1 MTSYLYRFPN
11 ILDLLASQTIH
22 LKIWV
27 ASLTP
32 QWKLNPSWVNA
43 KLANSAARRQQHKT
57 FSLFFSRAAP
67 LFIPRSYQTNT
78 IVAIIPTNAF
88 FWPVRQIN
96 DSQCLTCKDINS
108 LILKNLS
115 FQWHCSFL
123 CLILVDVTV
132 LFEWPYTDCTCLA
145 CCRSPFFLFA
155 GPEKGAINQCGL
167 HVTFRQEIVCS
178 AGNHSSLTV

>member
-57 FSLFFSRAAP
+57 FSLSFSRAAP
-67 LFIPRSYQTNT
+67 LLIPRSYQTNT

-88 FWPVRQIN
+88 FYQWDRLMTLNAQHAKTLKLFDPQKSFFSMTLQLFVLDLSRCNRFIWMTLHGLYLP
-96 DSQCLTCKDINS
+96 CL
-108 LILKNLS
+108 LP
-115 FQWHCSFL
+115 F
-123 CLILVDVTV
+123 
-132 LFEWPYTDCTCLA
+132 
-145 CCRSPFFLFA
+145 PFFFFLPA
-155 GPEKGAINQCGL
+155 QRRGP
-167 HVTFRQEIVCS
+167 
-178 AGNHSSLTV
+178 